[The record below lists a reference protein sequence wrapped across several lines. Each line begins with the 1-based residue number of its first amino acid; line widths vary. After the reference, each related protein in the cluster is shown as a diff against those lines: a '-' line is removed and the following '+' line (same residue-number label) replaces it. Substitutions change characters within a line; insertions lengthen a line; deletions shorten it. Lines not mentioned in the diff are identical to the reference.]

1 MAPVDRP
8 ELAREWAEALE
19 QVVYIARAR
28 GEVEGELSKAL
39 DQLVDATRAEPF
51 VDEPVVAVTERL
63 VDLGLTSPDCVDS
76 SIKVLGA
83 QMPKLSGVTDLD
95 ALPSRLVLVFS
106 AMAKGFA
113 ESMRR
118 RLSEEQE
125 ALTRALIRARENA
138 EDALRDSEA
147 RFEEIF
153 STSNVGMAITDL
165 NFCVIR
171 SNRALATILEH
182 KDRKL
187 AVSRLDEIFQPDELD
202 YLRLRYQV
210 LHEEGALPFRERR
223 SLVKSD
229 GDEALVFLSASVLR
243 DPDGTP
249 RYYVTSVEDISERHH
264 LESRLQF
271 QSTHDSLTGLA
282 NRQRF
287 VGRLEEALS
296 GRNAAEMLTI
306 LHVDLDGFHAVN
318 DGLGRHVGDR
328 LLQTVAAR
336 LTELFADE
344 KALVARFEGDEFGV
358 LVEHGPTTPPC
369 ATLATRINEELAEP
383 VFVDDHGVA
392 ATATIAVL
400 HHPRP
405 DDTPAEILRATD
417 ITLRRLKA
425 SGRRQWDMVDEQRN
439 KADRERLNL
448 ASTMPGAWESGEIDL
463 EYQPLVSVP
472 DRNLVAVQALL
483 RWNRADDSLD
493 HERCLQALAETGL
506 SLPIGRWMLGRACED
521 VKSVP
526 GRPVLYVELTKELAG
541 DPDLVATVQAVLAD
555 AGMSPAELRLGMPVQ
570 ALCMNDGLAEDN
582 LDVLVDLGFSVVLY
596 EFGTTRGDLACLE
609 DLQIHAVKM
618 APRVVSRVADRMDDE
633 SLFTRAI
640 RDLVPLVKSTGI
652 PVIVGD
658 VETEDQF
665 KWWRV
670 IGADTVLGGFTGAAG
685 PVDDLKLS

>member
-1 MAPVDRP
+1 MAPVDRS

-39 DQLVDATRAEPF
+39 DQLVDASCAEPF
-51 VDEPVVAVTERL
+51 LDEPVVAVAERL
-63 VDLGLTSPDCVDS
+63 VDLGLTSPECVDS
-76 SIKVLGA
+76 TIKVLGT
-83 QMPKLSGVTDLD
+83 QMPKLSGVADLD
-95 ALPSRLVLVFS
+95 ALPGRLVLVFS

-113 ESMRR
+113 EAMRR

-125 ALTRALIRARENA
+125 ALTLALIRARENA
-138 EDALRDSEA
+138 ESALRDSEA
-147 RFEEIF
+147 RFKEIF
-153 STSNVGMAITDL
+153 STSSVGMAITDL
-165 NFCVIR
+165 DFCILR
-171 SNRALATILEH
+171 SNRALANILEH
-182 KDRKL
+182 KGGKL
-187 AVSRLDEIFQPDELD
+187 AATRLDEIFRPDDLD

-210 LHEEGALPFRERR
+210 LHEEGTLQFRERR
-223 SLVKSD
+223 NLLKSD
-229 GDEALVFLSASVLR
+229 GEEALVFLSASVLR

-249 RYYVTSVEDISERHH
+249 RYYVTTVEDVSQRHY
-264 LESRLQF
+264 LESQLQF
-271 QSTHDSLTGLA
+271 QSTHDALTGLA

-296 GRNAAEMLTI
+296 GKNAADVLTV
-306 LHVDLDGFHAVN
+306 LHIDLDGFHAVN

-328 LLQTVAAR
+328 LLQTVAGR
-336 LTELFADE
+336 LNELFADE

-358 LVEHGPTTPPC
+358 LIEHGPTTPPC
-369 ATLATRINEELAEP
+369 STLAQRINEELAEP

-400 HHPRP
+400 HHPKP
-405 DDTPAEILRATD
+405 DDTPAELLRATD

-425 SGRRQWDMVDEQRN
+425 NGRRQWDMVDEQQN
-439 KADRERLNL
+439 KADRERFNL

-472 DRNLVAVQALL
+472 DRKLVAVQALL
-483 RWNRADDSLD
+483 RWDRADDSLD
-493 HERCLQALAETGL
+493 HEQCLQALAETGL
-506 SLPIGRWMLGRACED
+506 SLPIGRWMLGRACEE
-521 VKSVP
+521 VKSLP

-555 AGMSPAELRLGMPVQ
+555 AGMAPDELRLGMPVQ

-609 DLQIHAVKM
+609 DLQIHSVKM
-618 APRVVSRVADRMDDE
+618 ATRVVSRVADRADDE

-640 RDLVPLVKSTGI
+640 RDLVPLVKSTNT

-658 VETEDQF
+658 IETEEQF
-665 KWWRV
+665 TWWRT
-670 IGADTVLGGFTGAAG
+670 IGADTVLGGFTGAPG
-685 PVDDLKLS
+685 PADQLKLG